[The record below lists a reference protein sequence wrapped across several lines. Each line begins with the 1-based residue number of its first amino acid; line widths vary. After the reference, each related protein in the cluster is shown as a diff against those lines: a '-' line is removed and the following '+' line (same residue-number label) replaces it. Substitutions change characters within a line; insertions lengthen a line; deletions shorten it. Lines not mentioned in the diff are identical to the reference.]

1 MKKIISVIALIA
13 VLMGVFAVC
22 ALADAK
28 DDIIAKAEDV
38 CPDGYES
45 EYIPA
50 AKNILNQIKVTD
62 EQATA
67 VNAAIEDARAIVNS
81 GKGTRL
87 ADYTEAEKKQVLGDL
102 DNACDTLGI
111 YYKIVEG
118 EKATTVEFYVKDAL
132 DAQGNALEAGKL
144 LGSVTIGEQG
154 TTPVVTG
161 PIGTTEALVVV
172 AAALVVLASAAFVAQ
187 KTRA

>member
-87 ADYTEAEKKQVLGDL
+87 ADYTEAEKKQVLGDEKPITCRF
-102 DNACDTLGI
+102 ADTLEPQFEKTKAELAGI
-111 YYKIVEG
+111 AKNDEDVLSYIAFPQVAERFFEAQKEKEEKKVAYTIEKVEG
-118 EKATTVEFYVKDAL
+118 
-132 DAQGNALEAGKL
+132 
-144 LGSVTIGEQG
+144 
-154 TTPVVTG
+154 
-161 PIGTTEALVVV
+161 
-172 AAALVVLASAAFVAQ
+172 
-187 KTRA
+187 